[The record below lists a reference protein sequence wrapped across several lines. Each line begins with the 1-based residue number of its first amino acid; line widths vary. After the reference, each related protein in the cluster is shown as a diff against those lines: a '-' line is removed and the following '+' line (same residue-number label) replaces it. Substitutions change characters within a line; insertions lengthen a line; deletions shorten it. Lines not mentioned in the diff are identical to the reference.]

1 MALSLFVWPWVA
13 AFHSHTVA
21 GHVFGGI
28 FAGLEVALVVA
39 AIVAMDAKEKAARKE
54 AMEKALRAS
63 GTSAPP
69 TSKEEQVQKT
79 AVDDLPPYCAPES

>member
-28 FAGLEVALVVA
+28 YAGLEVAL
-39 AIVAMDAKEKAARKE
+39 VAMDAKEKAARKE